1 MSKWISPGAA
11 MDMVFDDP
19 ARTGPSSDFGF
30 AILWATDGKGGAHRA
45 ADLARAKLQPCKPA
59 AHAAAPGTAGWATTA
74 HDHRLVL
81 AHGVPDM
88 SAREMVEGYDVAD
101 AGQNLLAVVQTLQFD
116 ADLPRHAMM
125 HMAYMYTAMCLQP
138 KRLSS
143 LIVQHMPGD
152 ARSIRAPHVH
162 VLTLTRTH
170 RISGFGEVH
179 AVFDDAPADMHR
191 AFEADWHRVRDAL
204 VRIGA

>member
-19 ARTGPSSDFGF
+19 ARVGPNSNYGF
-30 AILWATDGKGGAHRA
+30 AILWAGDGKGGTHCV
-45 ADLARAKLQPCKPA
+45 ADLARAKLQPCKPTA
-59 AHAAAPGTAGWATTA
+59 ATPVPATAGWATTA
-74 HDHRLVL
+74 HDCRVVL
-81 AHGVPDM
+81 ARGVPDM
-88 SAREMVEGYDVAD
+88 SARELVEAYDAAD
-101 AGQNLLAVVQTLQFD
+101 AGQNLLAIAQTLRFD

-152 ARSIRAPHVH
+152 ARSIRTPHVH
-162 VLTLTRTH
+162 VLTLARTH
-170 RISGFGEVH
+170 RLSGFGEVH
-179 AVFDDAPADMHR
+179 AVFDDPPTAMHR
-191 AFEADWHRVRDAL
+191 AFETDWHNVRDAL
-204 VRIGA
+204 VKIGA